1 MISYLAEASVCLLVL
16 YLFYW
21 LVLSGEKLLSIN
33 RCFLLASL
41 FLSITLPLLEISIMP
56 LPGESISYLQVPAG
70 IPEASSNA
78 LESTPTSFN
87 LVFSLYVLGFSGSL
101 LWLVFRII
109 RVYRSVKGK
118 QQQKRNDLVLI
129 YTNKRQVFSFFNY
142 VFLPVHLGDNSTIH
156 AILEHEKAHARG
168 LHSLDLLLVEL
179 LKCVF
184 WFHPVIYAF
193 HRSLKIQHEYIAD
206 AVAMGSAP
214 EEYKRTLIHH
224 SLDVQGFPITSAF
237 TQAPIEKR
245 IQMIQ
250 KHKAGLMKKIKPA
263 FALPLIAILF
273 ITVSC
278 ADKAKSEPSDEITLA
293 ELKTSIDELKE
304 LLEKQNQG
312 TVGFPLGLPSVSDVT
327 GWLKDAET
335 NEPII
340 NAKIRSLPSGKSASP
355 NEEGY
360 YRLPS
365 TPKDTLVTYTAIG
378 YKSLEVHRNDYM
390 KTNHVTLESKR

>member
-21 LVLSGEKLLSIN
+21 LVLSREKLLSIN

-41 FLSITLPLLEISIMP
+41 FLSITLPLLEISVTP
-56 LPGESISYLQVPAG
+56 LPIESISYLQVPAG
-70 IPEASSNA
+70 TPEASSNA
-78 LESTPTSFN
+78 PESTPTSFN

-109 RVYRSVKGK
+109 RIYRSVKGK
-118 QQQKRNDLVLI
+118 QRQKRNDLVLI

-142 VFLPVHLGDNSTIH
+142 VFLPVHLGYSSAIH
-156 AILEHEKAHARG
+156 TILEHEKAHARG

-184 WFHPVIYAF
+184 WFHPVMYAF

-206 AVAMGSAP
+206 AVAMGSTP

-245 IQMIQ
+245 IQMLQ

-273 ITVSC
+273 ATVSC
-278 ADKAKSEPSDEITLA
+278 TDQTRSESSDEITLA
-293 ELKTSIDELKE
+293 ELKNSIDELKE
-304 LLEKQNQG
+304 ILEKQNKYPNS
-312 TVGFPLGLPSVSDVT
+312 PLALLSPSTIRGS
-327 GWLKDAET
+327 LKDAKT

-355 NEEGY
+355 DEEGFY
-360 YRLPS
+360 NLPS
-365 TPKDTLVTYTAIG
+365 TPKDTLITYTAIG
-378 YKSLEVHRNDYM
+378 YKSLEIARNDYK
-390 KTNHVTLESKR
+390 KTGKVKLEPKR